1 MEGSLKDRLAE
12 ALQYPR
18 VLIRNEM
25 HMEDCVHGGFIDKR
39 DPACREC
46 EDQDTCGW
54 LLSMDEVTDFKQ
66 APLDKLVT
74 ALGFALESVQ
84 SLLQEPEHDPFCRC
98 EVCAWHRQ
106 ADDLYSEA
114 RCHPE
119 LGPPP
124 QPDQFQSH

>member
-12 ALQYPR
+12 VLQYPR
-18 VLIRNEM
+18 VLMRNEL
-25 HMEDCVHGGFIDKR
+25 HLEDCAHGGLIDNH

-46 EDQDTCGW
+46 IDQDACAW
-54 LLSMDEVTDFKQ
+54 LLSMEETADFRR
-66 APLDKLVT
+66 ASLDNLVT

-84 SLLQEPEHDPFCRC
+84 SLLKNPEHDPFCSC
-98 EVCAWHRQ
+98 EVCTWHRQ
-106 ADDLYSEA
+106 ADELYSEA

-124 QPDQFQSH
+124 QPH

>member
-18 VLIRNEM
+18 MLIRNEI
-25 HMEDCVHGGFIDKR
+25 HIEDCSHSGLFSGDAL
-39 DPACREC
+39 PCQEC
-46 EDQDTCGW
+46 DDQDCCAW
-54 LLSMDEVTDFKQ
+54 LLSMAEKADFKQ
-66 APLDKLVT
+66 VPLDELIS

-84 SLLQEPEHDPFCRC
+84 SLLQEREHDPFCHC
-98 EVCAWHRQ
+98 EACQWQKQ
-106 ADDLYSEA
+106 ADRLYSEA

-124 QPDQFQSH
+124 QPH